1 MSPGERDPTITKVAI
16 VLSLIAVFNL
26 IF

>member
-16 VLSLIAVFNL
+16 VLSLIVVFNL